1 MSSQPEVVLS
11 PCVGICALDESD
23 VCIGCFRTGR
33 EISDWGDLNNEEK
46 REVLRACGK
55 RMSGDNLLSSN

>member
-11 PCVGICALDESD
+11 PCVGICALDEND

-33 EISDWGDLNNEEK
+33 EISDWGDLNNEKK

-55 RMSGDNLLSSN
+55 RMNGDNTLSTN